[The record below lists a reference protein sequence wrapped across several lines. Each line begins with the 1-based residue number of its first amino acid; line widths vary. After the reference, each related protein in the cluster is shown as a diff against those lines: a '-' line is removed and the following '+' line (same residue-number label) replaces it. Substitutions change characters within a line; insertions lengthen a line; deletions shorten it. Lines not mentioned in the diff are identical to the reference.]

1 MSGVQQ
7 EPIRQPLNIQLPA
20 DLMDIYKRIRGA
32 GKDFYVVGG
41 AVRDALLGKSP
52 KDYDMATDATPD
64 QVIKILKSHGRLRLD
79 LTGKSFGVVRVKTP
93 DDNEYEIATFREDI
107 GKGRRPDAV
116 SFTSIEGDVKRRDLT
131 VNALFYDIAKGE
143 VVDYVGGIQD
153 IEKGV
158 IRAVG
163 NPADRFDEDKLR
175 VLRAV
180 RFAGRMGSELD
191 DETADAIR
199 KDPYL
204 EGVSADRISE
214 EFKKG
219 ISQAMQVPH
228 FLSIMHGLG
237 LFEEIFPDLQ
247 VTPDFGQTKDIP
259 AQLALLLRDN
269 DPMEVSSVLK
279 GMRYTGDETKLS
291 TFLIKLMDI
300 SPETAPSLKSQFKKF
315 PDAAQA
321 SIGELAKEDAFHPN
335 DYVADGFLQFAQSPP
350 AANPRELMAQ
360 GLKGPDIGKAMED
373 AERQA
378 YLNLIGEATLRSCIR
393 QMLVD

>member
-7 EPIRQPLNIQLPA
+7 EPTREPLGLSLPD
-20 DLMDIYKRIRGA
+20 DLMDIYNRIRRA
-32 GKDFYVVGG
+32 GKEFYVVGG

-52 KDYDMATDATPD
+52 KDYDVATDATPD

-79 LTGKSFGVVRVKTP
+79 LTGKSFGVVRVRTP

-116 SFTSIEGDVKRRDLT
+116 SFTTIESDVKRRDLT
-131 VNALFYDIAKGE
+131 VNALFYDIAAGE

-153 IEKGV
+153 IKDGV

-163 NPADRFDEDKLR
+163 DPADRFDEDKLR

-180 RFAGRMGSELD
+180 RFAGRMGSDLD
-191 DETADAIR
+191 EETTQAIIS
-199 KDPYL
+199 DPYL

-219 ISQAMQVPH
+219 ISQALQVPH
-228 FLSIMHGLG
+228 FLSIMYDLG

-247 VTPDFGQTKDIP
+247 INPEFGQTKDVP

-269 DPMEVSSVLK
+269 DAALVASTLK
-279 GMRYTGDETKLS
+279 GMRYTNDEAKLTS
-291 TFLIKLMDI
+291 FLIKLLNI
-300 SPETAPSLKSQFKKF
+300 T
-315 PDAAQA
+315 
-321 SIGELAKEDAFHPN
+321 
-335 DYVADGFLQFAQSPP
+335 P
-350 AANPRELMAQ
+350 AAAP
-360 GLKGPDIGKAMED
+360 
-373 AERQA
+373 AEIQS
-378 YLNLIGEATLRSCIR
+378 ESE
-393 QMLVD
+393 V